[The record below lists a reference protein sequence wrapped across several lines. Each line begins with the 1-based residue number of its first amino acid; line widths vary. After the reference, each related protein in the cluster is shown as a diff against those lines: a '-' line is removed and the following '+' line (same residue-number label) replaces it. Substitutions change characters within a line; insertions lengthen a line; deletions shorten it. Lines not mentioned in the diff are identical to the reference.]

1 MLTFISILAGFALF
15 EALAF
20 RYGAESRRGF
30 DERPERGR
38 PHSL

>member
-1 MLTFISILAGFALF
+1 MLTFVSIIAGFALF

-30 DERPERGR
+30 DERAEHGR
-38 PHSL
+38 PRSL